1 MKYKINK
8 YTNKL
13 VRMLIEDSDRLNL
26 LVSDGPIGSKVIDA
40 GIKVDGSIEA
50 GLKISE
56 ICLGGL
62 GKVSLVPKQNT
73 PTTSYEI
80 SVFASQP
87 VLACLGSQYAGWS
100 LSSKDFFSLGSGP
113 VRAIAQKEKI
123 FEEVNYKDS
132 SSSTCVVL
140 EVDKLPPKEIVE
152 KISQDTNI
160 KSENITFIVTPT
172 TSICGN
178 IQVVARVLE
187 VAIHKIHELKFP
199 LEKIVHGYGFAPLP
213 PVANNFLTGMG
224 RTNDAIIYGGIVQ
237 LTMKG
242 SDEDLKKLSKKL
254 PSDNSIDY
262 GKPFKEIFE
271 SYGGD
276 FYKIDGSLFSPAA
289 VIINSQESGKS
300 FSSGKINEKLIKTS
314 FSS

>member
-213 PVANNFLTGMG
+213 PIANNFLTGMG